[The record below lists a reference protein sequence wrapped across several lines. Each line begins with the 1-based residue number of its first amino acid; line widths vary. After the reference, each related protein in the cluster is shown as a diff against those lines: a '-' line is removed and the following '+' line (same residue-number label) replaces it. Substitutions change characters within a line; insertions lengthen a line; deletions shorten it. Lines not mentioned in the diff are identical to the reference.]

1 MYCKN
6 KKNKTYPRREF
17 LKNFSIGTLSL
28 LGGNIF
34 PRLIKATSAT
44 YPPRARIP
52 NPYLSGE
59 GKPLLVS
66 VIGTDFKQ
74 MLKTGLQKIG
84 GLDKLINNNQD
95 VLIKPNLNAVDVYPA
110 ISSTESI
117 VTLAREVV
125 TATTGKVRVCD
136 VSYHPVDSV
145 YQHTDLAK
153 ALDGSGAELIHFT
166 ETYHVR
172 RSSWPAAK
180 PDYLVYSEVYNSPV
194 IISFACIKR
203 HFLAK
208 MSTALK
214 NNVGCVAGSGA
225 SQSRG
230 YFHGLSGTAFL
241 EEVAEIAGLIN
252 PELTI
257 VDARS
262 MLIGNGPF
270 SSSPG
275 AKILEGVCFLIIS
288 GDMNAVD
295 HYCAMLLQCFDGSFS
310 AYQID
315 STLAKAH
322 SLGLGVKDLS
332 EVEIIELSADVKGSH
347 NHSIPQKS
355 ELSQNYPNPFNAS
368 TQISF
373 KLHENCNV
381 TLNIFNARGQK
392 ISTLINKELFPG
404 EYSVSFNA
412 HHLPGGTYFCQLRA
426 GDHLQMKKMSL
437 IK

>member
-1 MYCKN
+1 MYFKN

-17 LKNFSIGTLSL
+17 LKNFSIGTLSV

-34 PRLIKATSAT
+34 PRLIKATPTT
-44 YPPRARIP
+44 YPPRTRIP
-52 NPYLSGE
+52 NPYLSDD

-66 VIGTDFKQ
+66 VVGTDFEQ
-74 MLKTGLQKIG
+74 MLKAGLEKIG
-84 GLDKLINNNQD
+84 GLGKLIDNNQD

-117 VTLAREVV
+117 VTLTKEVV
-125 TATTGKVRVCD
+125 AATTGKVRIGD
-136 VSYHPVDSV
+136 VSYHPTDSV
-145 YQHTDLAK
+145 YQHADLAN
-153 ALDGSGAELIHFT
+153 ALAGSGAELIHFT

-172 RSSWPAAK
+172 RSSWPPLK
-180 PDYLVYSEVYNSPV
+180 QDYLVYSEVYNSP
-194 IISFACIKR
+194 IIINFACAKR

-275 AKILEGVCFLIIS
+275 ATVLEGVNFLIIS

-295 HYCAMLLQCFDGSFS
+295 HYCAMLLQGLDNTFS
-310 AYQID
+310 ESQIAATLNRAY
-315 STLAKAH
+315 
-322 SLGLGVKDLS
+322 SLGLGVKDLG
-332 EVEIIELSADVKGSH
+332 EVKIIECATDVKDSY
-347 NHSIPQKS
+347 NNSIPKRS

-392 ISTLINKELFPG
+392 ISTLINKEMFPG
-404 EYSVSFNA
+404 EYSVGFNA

-426 GDHLQMKKMSL
+426 GDNLLMKKMAL